1 MTIYLFTI
9 YCIMGPSFQWAEL
22 TGHHLHVDLE
32 YVDLFISKY
41 YVPSPCDLFHNLALH
56 SQDLQTDI

>member
-1 MTIYLFTI
+1 
-9 YCIMGPSFQWAEL
+9 MGPSFQWAEL